1 MTEAIQAV
9 AAEVAKTSQAT
20 APVAQ
25 PQTGAFEVH
34 QFSDAYARSGATAA
48 TQNQAAAGVAPTSSP
63 SESMRAFAAFAD
75 NINGGASN
83 IEALTQKMSSTEFA
97 SKPSAMLEVTMACQ
111 QFMFKAQLT
120 SNVANRTSDGI
131 QQLFRQQS

>member
-9 AAEVAKTSQAT
+9 AMEAAKAAPAT

-48 TQNQAAAGVAPTSSP
+48 TNQAQGVAQAAPP
-63 SESMRAFAAFAD
+63 SEGLRAFAAFAD

-83 IEALTQKMSSTEFA
+83 IEALTQKMSSSEFA

>member
-9 AAEVAKTSQAT
+9 AMEAAKAAPAT

-48 TQNQAAAGVAPTSSP
+48 TNQAQGVAQVAPP
-63 SESMRAFAAFAD
+63 SEGLRAFAAFAD

-83 IEALTQKMSSTEFA
+83 IEALTQKMSSSEFA